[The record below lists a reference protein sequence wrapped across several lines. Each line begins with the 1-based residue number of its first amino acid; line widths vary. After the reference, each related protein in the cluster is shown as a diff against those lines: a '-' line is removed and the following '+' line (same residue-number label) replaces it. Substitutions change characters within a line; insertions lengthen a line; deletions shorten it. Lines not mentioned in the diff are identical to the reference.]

1 MHARASA
8 MSLIQHST
16 NRSSLVVAQAPTGR
30 VSEEEFLAWCADDVR
45 AEWVDGRIIVM
56 SPASKVHARL
66 ARFLTSVLGD
76 FVDERELGEVL
87 ATEYQA
93 RLNPAIRR
101 TPDVLFVSEASSQ
114 RLLPQHL
121 EGPPD
126 LAMEIVSPESI
137 DRDWH
142 QKYSE
147 YQAAGV
153 REYWIIDPMQRRV
166 EAHTLSPSEH
176 YQPIAL
182 EDGRLLSSVVPGFY
196 LRPEWLWRARPPKVS
211 TVLKELLG
219 L

>member
-1 MHARASA
+1 
-8 MSLIQHST
+8 MSLIQHSS
-16 NRSSLVVAQAPTGR
+16 NLPELAIARPPTER
-30 VSEEEFLAWCADDVR
+30 VSEEEFLAWCGDDVR
-45 AEWVDGRIIVM
+45 AEWVDGKIIMM

-87 ATEYQA
+87 GTEFHA
-93 RLNPAIRR
+93 RLNSALRR
-101 TPDVLFVSEASSQ
+101 TPDVLFVSEASSE

-126 LAMEIVSPESI
+126 LAMEIVSPESV

-153 REYWIIDPMQRRV
+153 REYWIIDPLQQRV
-166 EAHTLSPSEH
+166 EAHTLSPSGL
-176 YQPIAL
+176 YQPVAL
-182 EDGRLLSSVVPGFY
+182 EGGRLLSSVVPGFY
-196 LRPEWLWRARPPKVS
+196 LRPEWLWRARPPKIS
-211 TVLKELLG
+211 IVLKELLG
-219 L
+219 QP